1 MENIFG
7 GLIEFPSEKEFDEFI
22 SSIDEN
28 NALTIIEKAIEYSYQ
43 KNVFTMPE
51 TYFVY
56 KSLKKLKQ
64 QNGLNS
70 GNVELQQG

>member
-7 GLIEFPSEKEFDEFI
+7 GLIEFPSEKEFDQFI
-22 SSIDEN
+22 NSIDGD
-28 NALTIIEKAIEYSYQ
+28 NALTIIEKAIEYAYQ

-56 KSLKKLKQ
+56 KSLKKLKE
-64 QNGLNS
+64 NGSNS
-70 GNVELQQG
+70 GDVELQQG